1 MLQINTNEIKNDIMK
16 KNKTLSE
23 IFPINPKVFI
33 GIVTAIKWM
42 TLIIFICNFF
52 MLCIKEWLLS
62 KNKNLFKYELNVS
75 FILVI
80 LENTLLIMGSKSIK
94 KYENF
99 LGCGNVNKN
108 QFQKYKGM
116 DDLYS
121 LYGLVIFYIFY
132 LSSYFSFIIFF
143 YYVILIIYDYDV
155 ILFC

>member
-1 MLQINTNEIKNDIMK
+1 MK

-52 MLCIKEWLLS
+52 MLCIKEWFLS
-62 KNKNLFKYELNVS
+62 KNKNLFKYELNAG

-80 LENTLLIMGSKSIK
+80 LEITLLIMGSKSIK

-99 LGCGNVNKN
+99 LGCGNMNKN

-132 LSSYFSFIIFF
+132 LTSYFSFIIFR
-143 YYVILIIYDYDV
+143 YYEIKERYDEELI
-155 ILFC
+155 